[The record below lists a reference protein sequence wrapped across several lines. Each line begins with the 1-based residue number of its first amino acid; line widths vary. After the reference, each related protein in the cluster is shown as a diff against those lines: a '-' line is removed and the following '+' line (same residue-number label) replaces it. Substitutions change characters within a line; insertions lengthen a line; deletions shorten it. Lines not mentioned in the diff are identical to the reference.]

1 MNAKKKT
8 SFVKG
13 AGLLMCAT
21 IIAKAIGACYRIPLT
36 NILGAEGMGLYQLVF
51 PVYSLILSLSSGGF
65 SMAVS
70 VLVSSGLAVGDE
82 KSARR
87 VVRSTLIVAVTTG
100 TVLALT
106 LATLSGVIGRLQGA
120 EDAKFG
126 YVVIAPSVL
135 CVSALTVYKGWFQ
148 GTGRTGPT
156 ATTQIIEAISKL
168 IVGLALSYV
177 LKERGVVYAV
187 VGAITGVTAGEVVS
201 VVFLAVLYHKENDFK
216 SLRIKIEDYK
226 TDFKSVLALSA
237 PITLSGMIFPL
248 TQFIDSF
255 LVVNILSRG
264 MPLAEATA
272 DYGLVTGPV
281 GTLINLPVA
290 LGLAI
295 GIAVAPRLSEDRK
308 LRHLEAIRLKGST
321 AIKSAL
327 TIGVPFFAL
336 YISSPKAI
344 LGFLYSGLK
353 SEEIALSALLLTIGA
368 GGIIFLSVTEICTSI
383 LQGLGNTSS
392 PTKNM
397 AIGGAVKIILDIT
410 LLFTLGI
417 QGVTISSLIAY
428 GLTALLNALSLI
440 RLIGKNADVI
450 KKSGVIVGLGGII
463 GVPTAVAS
471 HFGLK
476 TGYVLA
482 VACISGIAYLTSV
495 VALPIFSEEETLS
508 LPFGKYLLAIRL
520 RTSPP
525 QKEQ

>member
-1 MNAKKKT
+1 MRDKKNT

-87 VVRSTLIVAVTTG
+87 VVRSTLIVAITSGAVLA
-100 TVLALT
+100 LALT
-106 LATLSGVIGRLQGA
+106 LLSGVIGRLQGA
-120 EDAKFG
+120 EDARFG

-135 CVSALTVYKGWFQ
+135 CVSSLTVYKGWFQ
-148 GTGRTGPT
+148 GNGRTGPT
-156 ATTQIIEAISKL
+156 ATTQIIEAVSKL

-177 LKERGVVYAV
+177 LRERGVVYAV
-187 VGAITGVTAGEVVS
+187 VGAITGVTAGEIVS
-201 VVFLAVLYHKENDFK
+201 VIFLAILYHKENDFK
-216 SLRIKIEDYK
+216 SLRVSIEDYK
-226 TDFKSVLALSA
+226 ADCKAVLALSA

-272 DYGLVTGPV
+272 GYGLVTGPV

-336 YISSPKAI
+336 YLSAPRAI
-344 LGFLYSGLK
+344 LGFLYGGLT
-353 SEEIALSALLLTIGA
+353 SDEIESSALLLTIGA
-368 GGIIFLSVTEICTSI
+368 GGILFLSVTQICTSI
-383 LQGLGNTSS
+383 LQGLGDTSS

-410 LLFTLGI
+410 LLFTVGLI
-417 QGVTISSLIAY
+417 GVEISSLIAY

-440 RLIGKNADVI
+440 RLTGKNADVI
-450 KKSGVIVGLGGII
+450 KKSGVIVALGGII
-463 GVPTAVAS
+463 GVPTAVTS

-476 TGYVLA
+476 IGYVLA
-482 VACISGIAYLTSV
+482 VACISGIAYLASI
-495 VALPIFSEEETLS
+495 VALPIFNEEETLS
-508 LPFGKYLLAIRL
+508 LPFGKYLFELRL
-520 RTSPP
+520 RTARHG
-525 QKEQ
+525 KE